1 MLREI
6 ALFGA
11 LAPSLLL
18 YFLASIL
25 LFVIVDRLITRVG
38 AYRLVWHPPLVRLGL
53 FLALPPRIHHK
64 TLRPLMI
71 KAILR
76 VIATV
81 LVVAA
86 GSAGAYELWDY
97 YMLSPWTRDAK
108 VVADVVTMAPD
119 VAGFVTDLRV
129 KDNQFVHKGVS
140 LRRRSGTLQ
149 ACARDGGSECGGRQ
163 GVDAVGPGDA
173 RRRAKLTT
181 LSITDEDKE
190 NSQHQADLATATY
203 GQAIA
208 DRDMARLNL
217 ERTTVRAPVNGY
229 ITNLTLVVGQYA
241 AVGTQLMA
249 LIDSDFYR
257 VQGYFEETK
266 MPAIKM
272 GAPVTIYL
280 MSGTPALQGHV
291 VGISR
296 GITGSGGSGRARTA
310 GETSTR
316 PSSGSGSRSESLCA
330 STSTRFLTAYRSAQ
344 A

>member
-25 LFVIVDRLITRVG
+25 LFVIARSADHPRRRLSP
-38 AYRLVWHPPLVRLGL
+38 RLASAARPARALPLRL
-53 FLALPPRIHHK
+53 LPPRVHHK
-64 TLRPLMI
+64 TLRPLMM

-108 VVADVVTMAPD
+108 VVADVVTIAPD

-129 KDNQFVHKGVS
+129 KDNQFVHKGDILFVVD
-140 LRRRSGTLQ
+140 Q
-149 ACARDGGSECGGRQ
+149 ARYKLALATAEANVAAGKAAMLLAQ
-163 GVDAVGPGDA
+163 GDA
-173 RRRAKLTT
+173 RRRAKLSTIAI
-181 LSITDEDKE
+181 SNEGKE
-190 NSQHQADLATATY
+190 NSQHQADSATATY
-203 GQAIA
+203 EQAVA

-241 AVGTQLMA
+241 AVGTRTDG
-249 LIDSDFYR
+249 IDR
-257 VQGYFEETK
+257 Q
-266 MPAIKM
+266 
-272 GAPVTIYL
+272 
-280 MSGTPALQGHV
+280 
-291 VGISR
+291 
-296 GITGSGGSGRARTA
+296 
-310 GETSTR
+310 
-316 PSSGSGSRSESLCA
+316 
-330 STSTRFLTAYRSAQ
+330 
-344 A
+344 